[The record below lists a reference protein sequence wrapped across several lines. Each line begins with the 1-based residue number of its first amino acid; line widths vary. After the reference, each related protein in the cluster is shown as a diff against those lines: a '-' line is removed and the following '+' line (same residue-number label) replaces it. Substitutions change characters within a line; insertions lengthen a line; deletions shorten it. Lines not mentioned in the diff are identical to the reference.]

1 MNEGHNVLANK
12 NKPVYILFTN
22 ISKVCFV
29 YNRGVICGF
38 NKPSYSGVETKRV
51 PYPSM
56 PMMHWRF
63 FSFGFLFCVPI
74 KTLFYFFIVYLLLI
88 HITLKG
94 DQFCRCKLLK
104 VFNLCKESYLIL

>member
-29 YNRGVICGF
+29 YNRGVICGL

-56 PMMHWRF
+56 PMMHLVF
-63 FSFGFLFCVPI
+63 FFFWIFILCSHKDIILFFYRLFAFNTYNFERRPI
-74 KTLFYFFIVYLLLI
+74 L
-88 HITLKG
+88 
-94 DQFCRCKLLK
+94 
-104 VFNLCKESYLIL
+104 